1 MHADRTNRVLLAL
14 IGLVALAIG
23 AGGLLIS
30 GGVFGKRFSRRLITD
45 NQFVRYFARHGDW
58 LWPTIAGVAFLILLL
73 TLFWLLRLLFST
85 DRAGDI
91 ALPSAHPSKRESR
104 AQRLRDHAAG
114 ASGAA
119 GAPERDHATGRTSVS
134 ASALSQA
141 VAQEIDTYHGVLATR
156 ARVLGEPADPS
167 LVIEV
172 KASRRADLPTLVLRI
187 EQEAILHAREAL
199 ESPGLP
205 VKLDIAVTD
214 KGVVRAT

>member
-14 IGLVALAIG
+14 IGLLALAIG

-30 GGVFGKRFSRRLITD
+30 GGVVGKRFSRRLVTD
-45 NQFVRYFARHGDW
+45 NQFVRYFASHGGW

-114 ASGAA
+114 AAGAA

-156 ARVLGEPADPS
+156 ARVLGEPAAPS

-172 KASRRADLPTLVLRI
+172 KASRRADLPALVLRI
-187 EQEAILHAREAL
+187 EQEAISHAREAL

-214 KGVVRAT
+214 KGVARAT

>member
-1 MHADRTNRVLLAL
+1 MHADRTNRVMLAM
-14 IGLVALAIG
+14 IGLLALAIG

-30 GGVFGKRFSRRLITD
+30 GGVFGERFSRRLVTD
-45 NQFVRYFARHGDW
+45 NQFVRYFHTHSEW

-73 TLFWLLRLLFST
+73 SLFWLQRLLFST
-85 DRAGDI
+85 DRAGDV

-104 AQRLRDHAAG
+104 AQRLREH
-114 ASGAA
+114 AA

-141 VAQEIDTYHGVLATR
+141 VAQEIATYHGVLATR

-172 KASRRADLPTLVLRI
+172 KASRRADLPALLRRI
-187 EQEAILHAREAL
+187 EHEAIHHAREAL
-199 ESPGLP
+199 ESPLLP

-214 KGVVRAT
+214 KGVARAT

>member
-14 IGLVALAIG
+14 IGLLALAIG

-30 GGVFGKRFSRRLITD
+30 GGVFGKRFSRRLVTD
-45 NQFVRYFARHGDW
+45 NQFVRYFAMHGGW
-58 LWPTIAGVAFLILLL
+58 LWLTIAGVAFLILVL

-114 ASGAA
+114 AAGAA
-119 GAPERDHATGRTSVS
+119 GAPERDHATGHTSVS

-172 KASRRADLPTLVLRI
+172 KASRRADLPALVLRI
-187 EQEAILHAREAL
+187 EQEAILHARQAL

-214 KGVVRAT
+214 KGVARTT

>member
-14 IGLVALAIG
+14 IGLLALAIG

-30 GGVFGKRFSRRLITD
+30 GGVVGKRFSRRLVTD
-45 NQFVRYFARHGDW
+45 NQFVRYFASHGGW

-85 DRAGDI
+85 DRAGDV
-91 ALPSAHPSKRESR
+91 ALPSAHPSMRESR
-104 AQRLRDHAAG
+104 AQQLRNH
-114 ASGAA
+114 ASGAV
-119 GAPERDHATGRTSVS
+119 GAPGRDHATGRTSVS

-156 ARVLGEPADPS
+156 ARVLGEPAAPS

-172 KASRRADLPTLVLRI
+172 KASRRADLPALVLRI

-214 KGVVRAT
+214 KGVARAT

>member
-1 MHADRTNRVLLAL
+1 MHADRTNRIMLAFIGLLA
-14 IGLVALAIG
+14 IAIG

-30 GGVFGKRFSRRLITD
+30 GGVFGQRFAHRLVTD
-45 NQFVRYFARHGDW
+45 NQFVRYFAAHGDW
-58 LWPTIAGVAFLILLL
+58 LWPSIAGAAFVILLL
-73 TLFWLLRLLFST
+73 SLFWLLRLLFST

-104 AQRLRDHAAG
+104 AQRLREHAAG
-114 ASGAA
+114 SPA
-119 GAPERDHATGRTSVS
+119 RDHATGRTSIS

-141 VAQEIDTYHGVLATR
+141 VAQEIDTYHGVLTTR

-172 KASRRADLPTLVLRI
+172 KASRRADLPALVQRI
-187 EQEAILHAREAL
+187 EHEAILHAREAL

-205 VKLDIAVTD
+205 VKLDIAVAD
-214 KGVVRAT
+214 KGVARSA